1 MARGITAAPRE
12 GRALPVISGDTGRAS
27 MERRWDISGALMKV
41 ARYRALG
48 GPENIEYA
56 DQPDPVARA
65 GEALVRVH
73 ASSVNPVDWK
83 MARGEFP
90 FNLMRPKL
98 PFVPGFD
105 LAGEVVTASGDFPVG
120 RRVWARHPS
129 MSAGASA
136 ELVAVPASALATMP
150 EAMGYPEAA
159 AIPLAGMT
167 ALQSLR
173 DQARL
178 PMSGAE
184 GYRVLVV
191 GASGGVGHFA
201 VQIARAA
208 GAHVTGLC
216 SGRNAALVTSLGAQ
230 EVVDYTTGAAPN
242 AGGDFDVILDCV
254 GGAPVGRFLPWLTA
268 RGVYVSC
275 APRGGT
281 FAWQLFYTL
290 TFRRRVRGVM
300 LMPRADDLRWLGGL
314 YERGGLR
321 AHIDA
326 TFPLARLADAHRMS
340 IAGRTRG
347 KIVIDVA

>member
-1 MARGITAAPRE
+1 MGEDVAPQTPVIP
-12 GRALPVISGDTGRAS
+12 GSGSRALG
-27 MERRWDISGALMKV
+27 ERRCDISRALMKV

-48 GPENIEYA
+48 GPENVEYVE
-56 DQPDPVARA
+56 QPSPVARP
-65 GEALVRVH
+65 GEVLVKVH

-90 FNLMRPKL
+90 FNIVRPRL

-105 LAGEVVTASGDFPVG
+105 LAGEVVTAAGDFPVG
-120 RRVWARHPS
+120 ARVYSRHPS

-136 ELVAVPASALATMP
+136 ELVAVPASTVATMP
-150 EAMGYPEAA
+150 DAMGYPEAA

-167 ALQSLR
+167 ALQGLR
-173 DQARL
+173 DHGRL

-201 VQIARAA
+201 VQIARAS

-216 SGRNAALVTSLGAQ
+216 SGRNAALVTSLGAH

-242 AGGDFDVILDCV
+242 GGGDFDVILDCV
-254 GGAPVGRFLPWLTA
+254 GGAPTGRFLRWLTA

-275 APRGGT
+275 VPRAGT
-281 FAWQLFYTL
+281 FAWQAFYTL
-290 TFRRRVRGVM
+290 TFRRRVRGV
-300 LMPRADDLRWLGGL
+300 LLAPKADDLRWLGGL

-326 TFPLARLADAHRMS
+326 TFPLDRLADAHRMS

-347 KIVIDVA
+347 KIVIAIA

>member
-1 MARGITAAPRE
+1 MR
-12 GRALPVISGDTGRAS
+12 
-27 MERRWDISGALMKV
+27 DISPALMKV
-41 ARYRALG
+41 ARYRSQG
-48 GPENIEYA
+48 GPENIEVGE
-56 DQPDPVARA
+56 QPMPVARS
-65 GEALVRVH
+65 GELLVRVH

-83 MARGEFP
+83 MAKGEFP
-90 FNLMRPKL
+90 FNIVRPKL

-105 LAGEVVTASGDFPVG
+105 VAGEVVTAAEGFPVG
-120 RRVWARHPS
+120 ARVYSRLPS
-129 MSAGASA
+129 LSAGASA
-136 ELVAVPASALATMP
+136 EFVAVPASAVATIP

-167 ALQSLR
+167 ALQALR
-173 DQARL
+173 DHARM
-178 PMSGAE
+178 PVSGAD

-191 GASGGVGHFA
+191 GASGGVGHFG

-216 SGRNAALVTSLGAQ
+216 SGRNAALVTSLGAH

-242 AGGDFDVILDCV
+242 GGGDFDVILDCV

-275 APRGGT
+275 VPRGDT
-281 FAWQLFYTL
+281 FAWQAFYTL
-290 TFRRRVRGVM
+290 TLRRRVRGV
-300 LMPRADDLRWLGGL
+300 LLSPRADDLRWLGGL

-326 TFPLARLADAHRMS
+326 TFPLEGLGDAHRMS

-347 KIVIDVA
+347 KIVIAVA